1 MVEDNLYVEVI
12 RELSERYPE
21 GESRKSLRLDDRLI
35 KEIVSI
41 IESKDYSITPVSNF
55 PTENFSSTSIFQFEE
70 KLMQWIQREPS
81 VYIPTEQILRDLI
94 DMGWVIKPP
103 QGV

>member
-1 MVEDNLYVEVI
+1 MVEDILYEEVI
-12 RELSERYPE
+12 KELSERYPE
-21 GESRKSLRLDDRLI
+21 GESRKNLRLDSSLI
-35 KEIVSI
+35 KEIISI
-41 IESKDYSITPVSNF
+41 IENRDYDIVPSLNF

-70 KLMQWIQREPS
+70 KLMQWIQKEPS

-94 DMGWVIKPP
+94 SIGWTIKPP